1 MVRFWDTSALVPLVV
16 EEAASKACRKLLRDK
31 ATVAVWALT
40 RTEMT
45 SAVWRRAR
53 SGDLEL
59 AAMPRVLARI
69 AALASQWSEVVD
81 LELVRD
87 RADRLLGQH
96 ALRAADAL
104 QLAAALVLTRERP
117 RNQELVTGDGDLANA
132 SIMEGFR
139 VLTVPR
145 S

>member
-16 EEAASKACRKLLRDK
+16 EEAASKACRRLLRDK

-45 SAVWRRAR
+45 SAAWRRAR
-53 SGDLEL
+53 AGDLDL

-69 AALASQWSEVVD
+69 AALASHWTEITDVD
-81 LELVRD
+81 LVRD
-87 RADRLLGQH
+87 RAERLLGQH

-104 QLAAALVLTRERP
+104 QLGAALMLTRERP
-117 RNQELVTGDGDLANA
+117 RNYELVTADGELARA
-132 SIMEGFR
+132 AVSEGFR
-139 VLTVPR
+139 VLVPR

>member
-16 EEAASKACRKLLRDK
+16 EEARSSACRRLFRDK
-31 ATVAVWALT
+31 ADLVVGALT

-53 SGDLEL
+53 EGDL
-59 AAMPRVLARI
+59 ASAQVPRALARI
-69 AALASQWSEVVD
+69 AALSSRWSEITDVD
-81 LELVRD
+81 LVRD
-87 RADRLLGQH
+87 RAERLLGQH

-117 RNQELVTGDGDLANA
+117 RGRYLVTVDGELARAAAN
-132 SIMEGFR
+132 EGFR
-139 VLTVPR
+139 VLVPTN
-145 S
+145 